1 MKWHEDT
8 GGAVVVTYDSRSLS
22 ILLLAIAFMGVGMA
36 GYDSVIGSHD
46 TNRLAAQLTGS
57 GIFVLC
63 ALVFLEKTYFR
74 FDPVEKLI
82 TWNRRRGF
90 QQREGVVAFGDVRS
104 VAVEVP
110 IGDDGVPSRR
120 ICLHL
125 ADRTLLPLVNAYHV
139 DADDGIVRL
148 ADRLRMVLGQSV
160 SSSLM
165 ESARALVD
173 EG

>member
-1 MKWHEDT
+1 
-8 GGAVVVTYDSRSLS
+8 
-22 ILLLAIAFMGVGMA
+22 LLAIAFMGVGMA
-36 GYDSVIGSHD
+36 AYDSVIGSHD
-46 TNRLAAQLTGS
+46 TNRLAAQLIGS
-57 GIFVLC
+57 GIFALC
-63 ALVFLEKTYFR
+63 ALVFLEKTCFR
-74 FDPVEKLI
+74 FDPVDKVI

-90 QQREGVVAFGDVRS
+90 QLRQGVVAFDEVRS

-110 IGDDGVPSRR
+110 IGDEGVPSRR

-125 ADRTLLPLVNAYHV
+125 ADQTHLPLVNAYHV

-148 ADRLRMVLGQSV
+148 ADRLRMVLGQPV

-165 ESARALVD
+165 ASARALID